1 MDATNKKTKTQKA
14 KIENQINKQES
25 SKKKPKKQKLN
36 PLQRE
41 RQELYLNQ
49 PNQFHNMG
57 FRMLPS
63 LIYRNK
69 KKLRFKRERKIEE
82 LDVVNLL
89 VQKEEMRDFFNRWVL
104 GF

>member
-41 RQELYLNQ
+41 RQERYLNQ

-69 KKLRFKRERKIEE
+69 KKNKIQKREK
-82 LDVVNLL
+82 N
-89 VQKEEMRDFFNRWVL
+89 
-104 GF
+104 

>member
-1 MDATNKKTKTQKA
+1 MRKFVNMSVLGFQHAMDATNKKTKTQKA

-69 KKLRFKRERKIEE
+69 KKTKIQKREK
-82 LDVVNLL
+82 N
-89 VQKEEMRDFFNRWVL
+89 
-104 GF
+104 

>member
-25 SKKKPKKQKLN
+25 SKKKKPKKQKLN

-69 KKLRFKRERKIEE
+69 KTKIQKREK
-82 LDVVNLL
+82 N
-89 VQKEEMRDFFNRWVL
+89 
-104 GF
+104 

>member
-1 MDATNKKTKTQKA
+1 MPQTKKQKPRKQKSKIRLISKSPPKKKT
-14 KIENQINKQES
+14 
-25 SKKKPKKQKLN
+25 KKQKLN

-49 PNQFHNMG
+49 PNQLHNMG

-69 KKLRFKRERKIEE
+69 KTKIQKREKNWRIRCCYLASTERGNE
-82 LDVVNLL
+82 RL
-89 VQKEEMRDFFNRWVL
+89 F
-104 GF
+104 